1 MDPENCACSSFI
13 LSLLRTKL
21 HFGLLQLLDV
31 FEVGSQLCQSLTSQ
45 PVRMSNAV
53 LSLPAGAGEEFRSLD
68 ATPFSTPD
76 PVHPAVPDLIRPSKS
91 EVRKS
96 FPCTYRKRL
105 TMHEIERVA
114 EESTSGR
121 EDGQR
126 AYRGDKQAKPAPLNF
141 ASR

>member
-1 MDPENCACSSFI
+1 MNLRRTRASFI
-13 LSLLRTKL
+13 VALLRTKL

-45 PVRMSNAV
+45 PVRMLNGL

-91 EVRKS
+91 EVRNPS
-96 FPCTYRKRL
+96 
-105 TMHEIERVA
+105 HASIV
-114 EESTSGR
+114 SG
-121 EDGQR
+121 
-126 AYRGDKQAKPAPLNF
+126 L
-141 ASR
+141 